1 MSLLRNSKTGP
12 PPRRRRPLDLVAL
25 RNALEAETPCG
36 FFFKHLQFENVG
48 GKLVVTGKLPNYA
61 LHKHLQTRLVQLT
74 GGFPIEDRTMIVN
87 AQGLSSN
94 CAKLLSED
102 TN

>member
-1 MSLLRNSKTGP
+1 MSLLRKSKTGP

-36 FFFKHLQFENVG
+36 YFFKHLQIENAG

-61 LHKHLQTRLVQLT
+61 LHKHLLTRLAYLA

-87 AQGLSSN
+87 AQGLSSK
-94 CAKLLSED
+94 CAKHLSED
-102 TN
+102 AN